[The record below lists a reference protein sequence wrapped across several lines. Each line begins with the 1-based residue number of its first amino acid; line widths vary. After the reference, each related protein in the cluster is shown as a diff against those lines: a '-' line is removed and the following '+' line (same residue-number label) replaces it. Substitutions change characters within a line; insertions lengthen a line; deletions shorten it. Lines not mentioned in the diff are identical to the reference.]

1 MNNDQKFSS
10 NLFFFYLETLST
22 NGSTMERSKRYSS
35 MRNNMTNSIQQQASL
50 SSQIQRSNHI
60 EPSI

>member
-1 MNNDQKFSS
+1 
-10 NLFFFYLETLST
+10 
-22 NGSTMERSKRYSS
+22 MERSKRYSS
-35 MRNNMTNSIQQQASL
+35 MRNNMTNSIQQQASS